1 MVFFTSPEDTRWN
14 PDRDA
19 VEFSVI
25 LGQYEGTVRIARRVF
40 QRLLD
45 QSPTPERCMEAF
57 HLQRCQ
63 RRREDASAGRS
74 KNASREK
81 AKDGRRSVALDR
93 LGSAQTQLS
102 SSIDEPAFPSRPG
115 ITLATARSVG
125 DGRSGATRSTA
136 SMASTG
142 PSPQ

>member
-1 MVFFTSPEDTRWN
+1 M
-14 PDRDA
+14 
-19 VEFSVI
+19 
-25 LGQYEGTVRIARRVF
+25 YRRAGVKMHHG
-40 QRLLD
+40 RERAAAGCAALV
-45 QSPTPERCMEAF
+45 QSA
-57 HLQRCQ
+57 
-63 RRREDASAGRS
+63 
-74 KNASREK
+74 
-81 AKDGRRSVALDR
+81 
-93 LGSAQTQLS
+93 SAQTQLC